1 MTTTSQ
7 GPQGRPRTGS
17 ATGPAGPE
25 GSTDPAGPEGSTG
38 PAPSSKAN
46 PRTKQEVWAAVRPFL
61 LGALCLVLLVGLWQL
76 AVEGHWVKPLF
87 LPGPNKVVH
96 AIGSL
101 FSQGEIWSNLRV
113 SGEEFALG
121 LVISIVLGAVLGL
134 LTGWYKAAD
143 EFLKPLVIGI
153 NSMPQVAVVPVLILI
168 FGIGMT
174 PKIVVVVL
182 SCTTVILMN
191 TAAGV
196 GNVDWQLRRLARS
209 FGASDLQVIRTIV
222 LPSLVP
228 FFMTGLRIS
237 IGRAM
242 IGVVVGE
249 IFASKAGIGNV
260 LISASNSFN
269 MPVMYA
275 TVTIITF
282 LGIALTQA
290 AALLERR
297 MQRWQR

>member
-1 MTTTSQ
+1 VTVTSQ
-7 GPQGRPRTGS
+7 AGSQAGSTTLPPAPRTRPR
-17 ATGPAGPE
+17 
-25 GSTDPAGPEGSTG
+25 
-38 PAPSSKAN
+38 
-46 PRTKQEVWAAVRPFL
+46 RTRKDVWIAVRPFV
-61 LGALCLVLLVGLWQL
+61 LGGLSLVLLIALWQL

-96 AIGSL
+96 ALGSL

-113 SGEEFALG
+113 SGEEFVIGLG
-121 LVISIVLGAVLGL
+121 ISIVLGAVLGL
-134 LTGWYKAAD
+134 LTGWYKVAD
-143 EFLKPLVIGI
+143 EFLKPLVVGI

-174 PKIVVVVL
+174 PKIVVVGL

-196 GNVDWQLRRLARS
+196 ENVDWQLRRLARS
-209 FGASDLQVIRTIV
+209 FGASDLQIIRTIV

-275 TVTIITF
+275 TVAIITF

-297 MQRWQR
+297 MQRWRR

>member
-1 MTTTSQ
+1 MSVTLQ
-7 GPQGRPRTGS
+7 PGS
-17 ATGPAGPE
+17 H
-25 GSTDPAGPEGSTG
+25 TDPAGPAQASDRR
-38 PAPSSKAN
+38 SR
-46 PRTKQEVWAAVRPFL
+46 RTRKEVWSALRPVVLGMSCL
-61 LGALCLVLLVGLWQL
+61 LLLIALWQV
-76 AVEGHWVKPLF
+76 AVNSHWVKPLF
-87 LPGPNKVVH
+87 LPGPSKVVH
-96 AIGSL
+96 ALGTL
-101 FSQGEIWSNLRV
+101 FSQGEVWSNLGV
-113 SGEEFALG
+113 SGEEFAIGLG
-121 LVISIVLGAVLGL
+121 ISVGLGAVLGL

-209 FGASDLQVIRTIV
+209 FGASDLQIIRTVV
-222 LPSLVP
+222 LPTLVP

-275 TVTIITF
+275 TVAIITF
-282 LGIALTQA
+282 LGIALTQV

-297 MQRWQR
+297 MQRWRR

>member
-1 MTTTSQ
+1 M
-7 GPQGRPRTGS
+7 
-17 ATGPAGPE
+17 TGPR
-25 GSTDPAGPEGSTG
+25 
-38 PAPSSKAN
+38 
-46 PRTKQEVWAAVRPFL
+46 RTAKEYRSALRPLL
-61 LGALCLVLLVGLWQL
+61 LGALCLLLLVALWQL
-76 AVEGHWVKPLF
+76 AVTGHWVKPLF
-87 LPGPNKVVH
+87 LPGPSKVVH
-96 AIGSL
+96 ALGTL
-101 FSQGEIWSNLRV
+101 FSDGQIWSNLRV
-113 SGEEFALG
+113 SGEEFAIGLG
-121 LVISIVLGAVLGL
+121 VSVLLGALLGL

-143 EFLKPLVIGI
+143 EFLKPLVVGI

-209 FGASDLQVIRTIV
+209 FGASDLQVIRTVV
-222 LPSLVP
+222 LPTLVP

-275 TVTIITF
+275 TVAVITF
-282 LGIALTQA
+282 LGIALTQL

>member
-1 MTTTSQ
+1 MSVTTPSGSRTEPEGSLAEQKTSQ
-7 GPQGRPRTGS
+7 GRT
-17 ATGPAGPE
+17 AGE
-25 GSTDPAGPEGSTG
+25 IWST
-38 PAPSSKAN
+38 
-46 PRTKQEVWAAVRPFL
+46 VRPLL
-61 LGALCLVLLVGLWQL
+61 LGALCLLLVIALWQL
-76 AVEGHWVKPLF
+76 AVTEHWVKPLF
-87 LPGPNKVVH
+87 LPGPMKVVH
-96 AIGSL
+96 ALGTL
-101 FSQGEIWSNLRV
+101 FSDGAIWSNLRV
-113 SGEEFALG
+113 SGQEFVVGLG
-121 LVISIVLGAVLGL
+121 ISVVLGALLGL

-143 EFLKPLVIGI
+143 EFLKPLTIGI

-196 GNVDWQLRRLARS
+196 ENVDWQLRRLARS

-275 TVTIITF
+275 TVAIITF

-297 MQRWQR
+297 MQRWRR

>member
-7 GPQGRPRTGS
+7 SPMQLTPGDRTEEAEERTGRLRQGAWSAGRPFVLGGFS
-17 ATGPAGPE
+17 
-25 GSTDPAGPEGSTG
+25 
-38 PAPSSKAN
+38 
-46 PRTKQEVWAAVRPFL
+46 L
-61 LGALCLVLLVGLWQL
+61 LLLVGLWQL
-76 AVEGHWVKPLF
+76 AVEQHWVKALF
-87 LPGPNKVVH
+87 LPGPAKVADALGTLVTD
-96 AIGSL
+96 GTL
-101 FSQGEIWSNLRV
+101 WTNLRV

-121 LVISIVLGAVLGL
+121 LAISIVLGAALGL

-143 EFLKPLVIGI
+143 EFWKPLVIGI

-174 PKIVVVVL
+174 PKVVVVVL
-182 SCTTVILMN
+182 SCTTVILLN

-196 GNVDWQLRRLARS
+196 ENVDWQLRRLARS

-249 IFASKAGIGNV
+249 IFASRAGIGNL

-275 TVTIITF
+275 TVVIITI

-297 MQRWQR
+297 MQRWRRSS

>member
-1 MTTTSQ
+1 MQLTPGDRTEEAEERTGRLRQ
-7 GPQGRPRTGS
+7 GAWSAGRPFVLGGFS
-17 ATGPAGPE
+17 
-25 GSTDPAGPEGSTG
+25 
-38 PAPSSKAN
+38 
-46 PRTKQEVWAAVRPFL
+46 L
-61 LGALCLVLLVGLWQL
+61 LLLVGLWQL
-76 AVEGHWVKPLF
+76 AVEQHWVKALF
-87 LPGPNKVVH
+87 LPGPAKVADALGTLVTD
-96 AIGSL
+96 GTL
-101 FSQGEIWSNLRV
+101 WTNLRV

-121 LVISIVLGAVLGL
+121 LAISIVLGAALGL

-143 EFLKPLVIGI
+143 EFWKPLVIGI

-174 PKIVVVVL
+174 PKVVVVVL
-182 SCTTVILMN
+182 SCTTVILLN

-196 GNVDWQLRRLARS
+196 ENVDWQLRRLARS

-249 IFASKAGIGNV
+249 IFASRAGIGNL

-275 TVTIITF
+275 TVVIITI

-297 MQRWQR
+297 MQRWRRSS

>member
-1 MTTTSQ
+1 MSAASQ
-7 GPQGRPRTGS
+7 TGSRNVSAGPTPTRQARPRRTGKE
-17 ATGPAGPE
+17 T
-25 GSTDPAGPEGSTG
+25 
-38 PAPSSKAN
+38 
-46 PRTKQEVWAAVRPFL
+46 WAAVRPFV
-61 LGALCLVLLVGLWQL
+61 LGSLSLVLLIALWQV
-76 AVEGHWVKPLF
+76 AVNGHWVKPLF
-87 LPGPNKVVH
+87 LPGPSKVVH
-96 AIGSL
+96 ALGSL

-121 LVISIVLGAVLGL
+121 LGISVVLGAVLGL
-134 LTGWYKAAD
+134 LTGWYKAVD
-143 EFLKPLVIGI
+143 EFLKPLVVGI

-196 GNVDWQLRRLARS
+196 ANVDWQLRRLARS
-209 FGASDLQVIRTIV
+209 FGASDPQVIRTIV

-275 TVTIITF
+275 TVAIITF
-282 LGIALTQA
+282 LGIALTQV

-297 MQRWQR
+297 MQRWRR

>member
-1 MTTTSQ
+1 MTVTSQ
-7 GPQGRPRTGS
+7 NGAQTGTAGRAPKSRSRPR
-17 ATGPAGPE
+17 
-25 GSTDPAGPEGSTG
+25 
-38 PAPSSKAN
+38 
-46 PRTKQEVWAAVRPFL
+46 RTKREIWSALRPL
-61 LGALCLVLLVGLWQL
+61 VLGTLCLVLLVALWQL
-76 AVEGHWVKPLF
+76 AAHGHWVKPLF
-87 LPGPNKVVH
+87 LPGPSKVAH
-96 AIGSL
+96 ALGSL
-101 FSQGEIWSNLRV
+101 FSHGEIWSNLRV
-113 SGEEFALG
+113 SGEEFAVGLG
-121 LVISIVLGAVLGL
+121 ISVVLGALLGL

-143 EFLKPLVIGI
+143 EFLKPLVVGI

-209 FGASDLQVIRTIV
+209 FGASDLKVIRTIV
-222 LPSLVP
+222 LPTLVP

-275 TVTIITF
+275 TVAIITF

-297 MQRWQR
+297 MQRWRR

>member
-1 MTTTSQ
+1 VKD
-7 GPQGRPRTGS
+7 
-17 ATGPAGPE
+17 A
-25 GSTDPAGPEGSTG
+25 
-38 PAPSSKAN
+38 
-46 PRTKQEVWAAVRPFL
+46 WAAVRPVA
-61 LGALCLVLLVGLWQL
+61 LGTLCLVLLVALWQL
-76 AVEGHWVKPLF
+76 AADEHWVKPLF
-87 LPGPNKVVH
+87 LPGPAKVVH
-96 AIGSL
+96 ALGSL
-101 FSQGEIWSNLRV
+101 FSGGDIWSNLRV
-113 SGEEFALG
+113 SAEEFAVGLG
-121 LVISIVLGAVLGL
+121 ISVVLGAALGL

-191 TAAGV
+191 TSAGV
-196 GNVDWQLRRLARS
+196 ENVDWQLRRLARS

-228 FFMTGLRIS
+228 FFMTGFRIS

-249 IFASKAGIGNV
+249 IFASKAGIGNI

-275 TVTIITF
+275 TVAIITF
-282 LGIALTQA
+282 LGIVLTQA

-297 MQRWQR
+297 MQRWRR